1 MELALKSWNRE
12 SYLSYVNY
20 LKSLVDEKYREFHSG
35 LVPGKENI
43 LGIRMPILRATAK
56 EVVKGN
62 WREFL
67 ELCTSDTYEEVLI
80 KGIVIGL
87 VPVDYEEFIGLVD
100 GFAPLVDNWATC
112 DSFCNGLK
120 RIKAFKEGFFE
131 HLEDYL
137 CSENPWYIRIAL
149 VTMLSFYVEE
159 GFINKVIHR
168 SAAVKSQEYYVRMA
182 NAWLVAECYIRF
194 PIITQD
200 FLIEQCPLDNWT
212 YNKAIQKIRES
223 YRISKETKNYLK
235 TLKRR

>member
-1 MELALKSWNRE
+1 MELTLKSWDRDT
-12 SYLSYVNY
+12 YCSYVDY
-20 LKSLVDEKYREFHSG
+20 LKTLMDEQYGEFHRG
-35 LVPGKENI
+35 LVSGKENI
-43 LGIRMPILRATAK
+43 LGIRMPLLRATAK
-56 EVVKGN
+56 EVAKGN

-67 ELCTSDTYEEVLI
+67 ELCTTNTYEEVLI

-120 RIKAFKEGFFE
+120 RIKTFKEPFFK
-131 HLEDYL
+131 HLDMYL
-137 CSENPWYIRIAL
+137 SSENPWYIRIAL

-159 GFINKVIHR
+159 EFINRVIDR
-168 SAAVKSQEYYVRMA
+168 SAAVKSEEYYVRMA
-182 NAWLVAECYIRF
+182 NAWLVAECYIKF
-194 PIITQD
+194 PEVTEA
-200 FLIEQCPLDNWT
+200 FLTEQCPLDNWT

-223 YRISKETKNYLK
+223 YRISKETKDYLK